1 MNCNEVREW
10 IPLGIGDDAP
20 VENEAFEQHLAACA
34 DCAAEYEAYEQ
45 NLARLV
51 SVREAPE
58 PDGLY
63 EAMWRNVQK
72 GIRQKPATVHRF
84 PVQLRFAAMFLVGI
98 FGGFAAIQFM
108 LPTTGS
114 DDVDALNAS
123 DVPQERIHRLASP
136 AVNSTESTETLPMDP
151 KHLASLRAQ
160 QAAARAKVG
169 LNVSRVHPV
178 LIKQIPELSGNGAM
192 VYNVATGSAADA
204 AGLELYDV
212 VLEFNG
218 TAITDS
224 GQLHNHLHQ
233 SAGSVVKLGV
243 LRGGKRIEVQLVV
256 PTVD

>member
-10 IPLGIGDDAP
+10 IPLGVGDDAP
-20 VENEAFEQHLAACA
+20 VENEAFEEHIATCAA
-34 DCAAEYEAYEQ
+34 CAAEYESYEQ

-51 SVREAPE
+51 AVREAPE

-72 GIRQKPATVHRF
+72 GIHQKPATVHRF

-98 FGGFAAIQFM
+98 FGGFAAIHFM
-108 LPTTGS
+108 LPASNT

-123 DVPQERIHRLASP
+123 DVPQEQIHRLASP
-136 AVNSTESTETLPMDP
+136 AVNSTESTEALPMDP
-151 KHLASLRAQ
+151 RALASLRAQ
-160 QAAARAKVG
+160 QAASRARVG
-169 LNVSRVHPV
+169 LSVSRVHPV
-178 LIKQIPELSGNGAM
+178 LEKQMPELLGHGAM
-192 VYNVATGSAADA
+192 VYNVSSGSAADA

-218 TAITDS
+218 TAVSDS
-224 GQLHNHLHQ
+224 GQLQNRLRQ

-243 LRGGKRIEVQLVV
+243 LRGGKRIEVQLIV